1 MADAFVVPLPR
12 SVAPVVAVGAF
23 LKNTL
28 CLAQGSASLVSNDL
42 GDLSTASARGAAER
56 TFAAFLDSV
65 DGWPPIIAHDRHPDF
80 PSTRFAEDMAGRLGV
95 PAVAVQHHHAHV
107 AAVMAEHGLEQPV
120 LGLALDG
127 YGYGDDGEAWGGE
140 LLRVDASGFRRLGHL
155 KHLRQPGGDAAA
167 RQPWRMGAAALHA
180 LGRGPEI
187 PARFAAFPGA
197 GVVARMLERGCNA
210 PPTSSC
216 GRLFDA
222 ACGLLGVKAVSA
234 FEGEAPMAL
243 ERLAAS
249 VAQGEAEAAAEV
261 DSGGW
266 RLDDGTLGW
275 RLDDESLGWRLDDE
289 SLGWRLDDESLGW
302 RLDDGSLGW
311 RLDGGV
317 LDMTPLLARLIGMD
331 PRQGARLFHATL
343 VAALAEWVATTAAA
357 TGVRRVVLAGGCF
370 ANTVLRTG
378 LTMALAERDLET
390 LSPRGLGPGD
400 AAISLGQAWVVAMAE
415 HRRKKD

>member
-1 MADAFVVPLPR
+1 MSLALARPAADDAMADAFVVPLPH

-28 CLAQGSASLVSNDL
+28 CLAQGSAALVSDDL
-42 GDLSTASARGAAER
+42 GDLSTALARGAAER

-65 DGWPPIIAHDRHPDF
+65 DGWPPTIAHDRHPDF

-140 LLRVDASGFRRLGHL
+140 LLRVDASGFCRLGHL

-180 LGRGPEI
+180 MGRGPEI
-187 PARFAAFPGA
+187 RARFAALPG
-197 GVVARMLERGCNA
+197 VDVIVRMLERGCNA

-222 ACGLLGVKAVSA
+222 ACGLLGVKTVSA

-249 VAQGEAEAAAEV
+249 AAQGEAEAVAEV
-261 DSGGW
+261 DSAGW
-266 RLDDGTLGW
+266 RLDDGT
-275 RLDDESLGWRLDDE
+275 
-289 SLGWRLDDESLGW
+289 
-302 RLDDGSLGW
+302 LGW

-357 TGVRRVVLAGGCF
+357 TGVRRVILAGGCF

-378 LTMALAERDLET
+378 LTMALAGRDLEP
-390 LSPRGLGPGD
+390 LSPRRLGPGD

-415 HRRKKD
+415 HQRKKD